1 VKSILTAIFEYVEQ
15 ALIASQAAAELRKL
29 GPAVAVVRGGNA

>member
-15 ALIASQAAAELRKL
+15 ALIASQAEAELRKL